1 VYNAN
6 AFRFRLLLRNERAA
20 HNLHEDVDMQTIA
33 EFMSAGH
40 EACDEAFAIA
50 EQAALANNWSDAETA
65 FNNFRADLARH
76 FRMEEDEL
84 FPMLVSAGGPAG
96 PVQVMRMEH
105 AQMNTLIEQLAD
117 ALTHQDAQGY
127 GGLSETLLI
136 VMQQH
141 NFKEEQMLY
150 PIADHFLASQ
160 REALLGR
167 MRMD

>member
-1 VYNAN
+1 
-6 AFRFRLLLRNERAA
+6 
-20 HNLHEDVDMQTIA
+20 MQTIA
-33 EFMSAGH
+33 EYMSADHRG
-40 EACDEAFAIA
+40 CDEAFAIA
-50 EQAALANNWSDAETA
+50 EQAALANDWSGAETA
-65 FNNFRADLARH
+65 FNNFRAKLARH

-84 FPMLVSAGGPAG
+84 FPTLLSAGGPAG

-105 AQMNTLIEQLAD
+105 AQMNTLVEQMAETLARK
-117 ALTHQDAQGY
+117 DAQGY

-141 NFKEEQMLY
+141 NLKEEQMLY

>member
-1 VYNAN
+1 
-6 AFRFRLLLRNERAA
+6 
-20 HNLHEDVDMQTIA
+20 MQTIA
-33 EFMSAGH
+33 EFMSANH
-40 EACDEAFAIA
+40 HACDEAFAIA
-50 EQAALANNWSDAETA
+50 EQAALANNWSEAETA
-65 FNNFRADLARH
+65 FNNFRTELAKH

-84 FPMLVSAGGPAG
+84 FPTLVSAGGPAG

-105 AQMNTLIEQLAD
+105 AQMNTLIEQMAGT
-117 ALTHQDAQGY
+117 LTRQDAQGY

-167 MRMD
+167 MRVD